1 MEQII
6 FDSED
11 GEQIPFFVIEE
22 TTINEI
28 RYLLVTDKNP
38 DDVAEGEEGE
48 ANILKCVE
56 TYDDEDV
63 YEFVEDD
70 DEYVIWQGHP
80 TDRLRPQGFKH
91 TSRSRLRLGGFF
103 ETAKTK

>member
-22 TTINEI
+22 TTINEVH
-28 RYLLVTDKNP
+28 YLLVSDEDP
-38 DDVAEGEEGE
+38 DSVDSEGE
-48 ANILKCVE
+48 ASILKCVSSGDEEE
-56 TYDDEDV
+56 T

-70 DEYVIWQGHP
+70 AEWDAVLSVFNELI
-80 TDRLRPQGFKH
+80 DDFDL
-91 TSRSRLRLGGFF
+91 
-103 ETAKTK
+103 EA